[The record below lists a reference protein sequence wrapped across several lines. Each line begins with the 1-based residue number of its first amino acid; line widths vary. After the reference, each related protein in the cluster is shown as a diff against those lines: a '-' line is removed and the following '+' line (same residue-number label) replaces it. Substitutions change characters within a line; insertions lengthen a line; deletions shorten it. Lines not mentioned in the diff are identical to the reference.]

1 MASDIDIG
9 TMFGAGGADTFM
21 GLPPCFDVTQ
31 IEAKIGL
38 IGVPC
43 ATPYPSVGPYCS
55 GAPAAMRA
63 VMSHYGDNIQHMD
76 FDLGGRVF
84 PDGEVCAVDCGDLP
98 YDENEARANRK
109 RIRDAVCWMLDRG
122 AVPIVMGGDDSI
134 PIPVVQSFEGRGD
147 LTILQIDAHIDWR
160 EEVGGVQMGL
170 SSTMRRSSET
180 PHVTKIIQ
188 AGQRAIGS
196 ARPEDYED
204 AVAWGTK
211 FITAQKI
218 HKEGTAQVIEQID
231 SGSDVLISLD
241 VDALDPSIVPAVL
254 GPAPGGLS
262 YYQVVEMIQGVAGKA
277 RIAGFNIVELFP
289 ERDVNGLG
297 ALNAARIVINALGH
311 VARQVA

>member
-1 MASDIDIG
+1 
-9 TMFGAGGADTFM
+9 
-21 GLPPCFDVTQ
+21 
-31 IEAKIGL
+31 
-38 IGVPC
+38 
-43 ATPYPSVGPYCS
+43 
-55 GAPAAMRA
+55 MRA
-63 VMSHYGDNIQHMD
+63 VMSHYGDNLHHMD
-76 FDLGGRVF
+76 FDLGGQVF

-98 YDENEARANRK
+98 YDEDEPRANRK

-196 ARPEDYED
+196 ARPQDYED

-211 FITAQKI
+211 FITAQEI
-218 HKEGTAQVIEQID
+218 HSTGTAQVIEHID
-231 SGSDVLISLD
+231 RSSDVLISLD
-241 VDALDPSIVPAVL
+241 VDALDPSIVPAVI
-254 GPAPGGLS
+254 GPAPGGLT
-262 YYQVVEMIQGVAGKA
+262 YYQVIELIQGVAGKA

-289 ERDVNGLG
+289 DRDVNGLG
-297 ALNAARIVINALGH
+297 ALNAARILINALGH